1 MVLCQ
6 CRYKVMPL
14 MTFQVF
20 SYLEYPSYFY
30 TQGCGTA
37 DCLKIVCQVGHLER
51 GKSAILY
58 LKSRLWT
65 QTFMNVSD
73 SEYSVAVSET
83 LKVIFVPTCNTNFFF
98 SYTERKSESFLLSQI
113 ICFFQCYRVPL

>member
-1 MVLCQ
+1 MCE
-6 CRYKVMPL
+6 VMP
-14 MTFQVF
+14 FQIF
-20 SYLEYPSYFY
+20 SHLEYPSYFY
-30 TQGCGTA
+30 TQGCGNA

-73 SEYSVAVSET
+73 CEYSVSET
-83 LKVIFVPTCNTNFFF
+83 LKVIFLPTCNTNFVF
-98 SYTERKSESFLLSQI
+98 SYRKKIKIIPTLSNHLLLS
-113 ICFFQCYRVPL
+113 VS

>member
-1 MVLCQ
+1 MDTS
-6 CRYKVMPL
+6 KVMPL
-14 MTFQVF
+14 TTFQVF

-30 TQGCGTA
+30 MQGCGNA

-65 QTFMNVSD
+65 QTFMNVSGC
-73 SEYSVAVSET
+73 EYSLPASET
-83 LKVIFVPTCNTNFFF
+83 
-98 SYTERKSESFLLSQI
+98 Q
-113 ICFFQCYRVPL
+113 